1 MTSGPNTS
9 RARLTVW
16 KTPRVFSP
24 AASTGAGLGASG
36 RRDRSSLARSLA
48 RYSRG
53 MSA

>member
-1 MTSGPNTS
+1 MTSGPKTS
-9 RARLTVW
+9 SARRTVW

-24 AASTGAGLGASG
+24 GASTGAGVGASG
-36 RRDRSSLARSLA
+36 LRERSSLARSLV